1 MNFPFFTQQRNLAY
15 FLSYGS
21 ANQIIFLLENPF
33 KGHLERIRQMKWGLP
48 WEELANRWPWRDSSC
63 WRGFFFS
70 ACRGSGGLSM
80 KAVEIHGDSRSLLK
94 ISQRLRIL

>member
-1 MNFPFFTQQRNLAY
+1 MGVALGRACKSLAMAR
-15 FLSYGS
+15 FV
-21 ANQIIFLLENPF
+21 
-33 KGHLERIRQMKWGLP
+33 M
-48 WEELANRWPWRDSSC
+48 LA
-63 WRGFFFS
+63 GIFFFS